1 MAHHAILGL
10 DVSGTAQALDA
21 NDPDPGYES
30 FGSFG
35 FDAASNFFG
44 GWVPGAAT
52 VAYPPGIGRTVPA
65 GADVL
70 LQMHYGP
77 SAVTALDQTEVNV
90 FFSEE
95 PIERE
100 VQTTF
105 MGPQHLDQFFYLPAN
120 QTRTF
125 HGTMEVST
133 DVSLIS
139 IVPHCHLIGKS
150 WEVFATSP
158 NNQDTIPLIA
168 IPDWDFN
175 WQGFFTF
182 PTLTKIP
189 QGYTLHGI
197 ATYDNTTNN
206 PFNPNSPP
214 QNVTFGE
221 GTEDEMFFVFFDYVL
236 YEAGDESIE
245 LGPSGDACPTDL
257 TTDGVISVDDLLA
270 LLSDFGCLSGCQ
282 ADIDLDEAVTI
293 ADLLVL
299 LGAFGTNC

>member
-1 MAHHAILGL
+1 MAEPYEHGGDMTDQYQVFVLPGDPDADLSIRALEVRPGNRNVAHHAILGL
-10 DVSGTAQALDA
+10 DVSGTAQALDD

-77 SAVTALDQTEVNV
+77 SPVTALDQTEVNV

-168 IPDWDFN
+168 IPDWDFMARILHS
-175 WQGFFTF
+175 
-182 PTLTKIP
+182 LTKIP
-189 QGYTLHGI
+189 RPPTSPRTTTPRTTHSTPTLPLRTRHLWRSWK
-197 ATYDNTTNN
+197 TRC
-206 PFNPNSPP
+206 FR
-214 QNVTFGE
+214 
-221 GTEDEMFFVFFDYVL
+221 VL
-236 YEAGDESIE
+236 RLRALWAGDEID
-245 LGPSGDACPTDL
+245 LGPSG
-257 TTDGVISVDDLLA
+257 S
-270 LLSDFGCLSGCQ
+270 LSS
-282 ADIDLDEAVTI
+282 T
-293 ADLLVL
+293 
-299 LGAFGTNC
+299 